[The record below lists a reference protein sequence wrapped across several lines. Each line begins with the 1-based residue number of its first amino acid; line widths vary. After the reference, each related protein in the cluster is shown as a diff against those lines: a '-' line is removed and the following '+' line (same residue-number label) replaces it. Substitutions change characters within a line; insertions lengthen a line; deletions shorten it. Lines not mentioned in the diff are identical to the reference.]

1 VAALMAGPPRFQCA
15 GGDFDYDPA
24 SGSLGLTV
32 TDPGRC

>member
-1 VAALMAGPPRFQCA
+1 MKRSIQCA

-24 SGSLGLTV
+24 SGSLRLTV